1 MMNYE
6 QIEQLINL
14 DKSGFI
20 IYWKDDDKLHRIF
33 SFFIK
38 EEVSNHYSLLD
49 YSVTKISAAKF
60 FDGDYIDLSTC
71 DVDDFIISIK
81 INWNN

>member
-1 MMNYE
+1 MMNDK

-14 DKSGFI
+14 YNSGFI

-38 EEVSNHYSLLD
+38 EEVSKLD

-81 INWNN
+81 IDWNN